1 MGARIAAKPGAHK
14 RDEWLDPRSAP
25 RKLPA
30 MTQLEQIRESLAP
43 HGLAL
48 RGGFQPGPEDA
59 VPALTGGRACGTILL
74 LGNLGGALWP
84 VFAESPE
91 LADGAPHPLDRWT
104 RRILESLAPG
114 FGATAL
120 FPFGGPPWLPFQR
133 WAMKAD
139 SVTASPLGILIH
151 PDFGLWHAY
160 RGALAFADRLD
171 LPQGVR
177 RPSPCDSCI
186 ERPCLSGCP
195 VGAFSPGGY
204 DVAGCRGHV
213 AGVRGTACRGQ
224 GCLARLACPIG
235 REHAYPPAQMAFHM
249 AAFLAG
255 R

>member
-1 MGARIAAKPGAHK
+1 M
-14 RDEWLDPRSAP
+14 
-25 RKLPA
+25 KL
-30 MTQLEQIRESLAP
+30 QRIRESLAL
-43 HGLAL
+43 HGLSL
-48 RGGFQPGPEDA
+48 RGGFHPGPEDA
-59 VPALTGGRACGTILL
+59 VPPLADGQGCGTILL
-74 LGNLGGALWP
+74 LGNLGGGLWP

-104 RRILESLAPG
+104 RRVLESLARG
-114 FGATAL
+114 FDATAL

-139 SVTASPLGILIH
+139 CVTASPLGILIH

-160 RGALAFADRLD
+160 RGALAFAEQLE
-171 LPQGVR
+171 LPPRPR

-186 ERPCLSGCP
+186 ERPCLSSCP

-204 DVAGCRGHV
+204 DVWGCRTHV
-213 AGVRGTACRGQ
+213 AGPQGGACREQ

-235 REHAYPPAQMAFHM
+235 REHAYPQGQMAFHM

>member
-1 MGARIAAKPGAHK
+1 
-14 RDEWLDPRSAP
+14 
-25 RKLPA
+25 

-48 RGGFQPGPEDA
+48 RGGFHPGPEDA

-195 VGAFSPGGY
+195 VGAFSHGGY

>member
-1 MGARIAAKPGAHK
+1 
-14 RDEWLDPRSAP
+14 
-25 RKLPA
+25 
-30 MTQLEQIRESLAP
+30 MTELERIRESLAP

-48 RGGFQPGPEDA
+48 RGGFH
-59 VPALTGGRACGTILL
+59 PAPQDGAPLLGAGRACGTILL

-91 LADGAPHPLDRWT
+91 LGDGTPQPLDRWT

-114 FGATAL
+114 FGATPL

-139 SVTASPLGILIH
+139 CVAASPLGILIH

-160 RGALAFADRLD
+160 RGALAFAEQLD
-171 LPQGVR
+171 LPPVQR

-186 ERPCLSGCP
+186 ERPCLSSCP
-195 VGAFSPGGY
+195 VGAFAPGRY
-204 DVAGCRGHV
+204 DVAGCREHV
-213 AGVRGTACRGQ
+213 AGARGDDCRER
-224 GCLARLACPIG
+224 GCLSRLACPIG
-235 REHAYPPAQMAFHM
+235 RAHAYPAGQMAFHM

>member
-1 MGARIAAKPGAHK
+1 
-14 RDEWLDPRSAP
+14 
-25 RKLPA
+25 

-171 LPQGVR
+171 LPQGAR

>member
-1 MGARIAAKPGAHK
+1 
-14 RDEWLDPRSAP
+14 
-25 RKLPA
+25 

-48 RGGFQPGPEDA
+48 RGGFHPGPEDA

>member
-1 MGARIAAKPGAHK
+1 M
-14 RDEWLDPRSAP
+14 
-25 RKLPA
+25 LPP
-30 MTQLEQIRESLAP
+30 MTQLERIRESLAP

-48 RGGFQPGPEDA
+48 RGGFHPEPEDGA
-59 VPALTGGRACGTILL
+59 PALAGGRACGTILL

-91 LADGAPHPLDRWT
+91 RADGAPHALDRWT

-139 SVTASPLGILIH
+139 SVAASPLGILIH

-160 RGALAFADRLD
+160 RGALAFAEQLD
-171 LPQGVR
+171 LPPVER

-186 ERPCLSGCP
+186 ERPCLSSCP
-195 VGAFSPGGY
+195 VDAFTPGHY
-204 DVAGCRGHV
+204 DVAGCRAHV
-213 AGVRGTACRGQ
+213 AGARGSACREQ

-235 REHAYPPAQMAFHM
+235 REHAYPPGQMAFHM

>member
-1 MGARIAAKPGAHK
+1 
-14 RDEWLDPRSAP
+14 
-25 RKLPA
+25 
-30 MTQLEQIRESLAP
+30 MTELERIRESLAP

-48 RGGFQPGPEDA
+48 RGGFH
-59 VPALTGGRACGTILL
+59 PAPQDGAPLLGGGRACGTILL

-84 VFAESPE
+84 AFADSPE
-91 LADGAPHPLDRWT
+91 LADGAPHALDRWT

-139 SVTASPLGILIH
+139 CVAASPLGILIH

-160 RGALAFADRLD
+160 RGALAFAERLD
-171 LPQGVR
+171 LPPVQR

-186 ERPCLSGCP
+186 ERPCLSSCP
-195 VGAFSPGGY
+195 VGAFTPGRY
-204 DVAGCRGHV
+204 DVGGCREHV
-213 AGVRGTACRGQ
+213 AGPRGGDCREQ
-224 GCLARLACPIG
+224 GCRARLACPIG
-235 REHAYPPAQMAFHM
+235 RAHAYPAEQMAFHM

>member
-1 MGARIAAKPGAHK
+1 MT
-14 RDEWLDPRSAP
+14 
-25 RKLPA
+25 KL
-30 MTQLEQIRESLAP
+30 QRIRESLAG

-48 RGGFQPGPEDA
+48 RGGFHPGPEDA
-59 VPALTGGRACGTILL
+59 VPSLADGQSCGTILL
-74 LGNLGGALWP
+74 LGNLGGGLWP

-91 LADGAPHPLDRWT
+91 VADDAPHALDRWT

-139 SVTASPLGILIH
+139 CVTASPLGILIH

-160 RGALAFADRLD
+160 RGALAFAEPLE
-171 LPQGVR
+171 LPPTPR

-186 ERPCLSGCP
+186 ERPCLSSCP

-204 DVAGCRGHV
+204 DVGGCRAHV
-213 AGVRGTACRGQ
+213 AGPQGSACREQ

-235 REHAYPPAQMAFHM
+235 REHAYPAGQMAFHM

>member
-1 MGARIAAKPGAHK
+1 
-14 RDEWLDPRSAP
+14 
-25 RKLPA
+25 

-84 VFAESPE
+84 VFAELPE

-104 RRILESLAPG
+104 RRILELLAPG

>member
-1 MGARIAAKPGAHK
+1 
-14 RDEWLDPRSAP
+14 
-25 RKLPA
+25 

-204 DVAGCRGHV
+204 DVAVCRGHV

>member
-1 MGARIAAKPGAHK
+1 
-14 RDEWLDPRSAP
+14 
-25 RKLPA
+25 